1 MTNIAPL
8 MTKRSTN
15 GREQPAQPIA
25 LVCVSRHVRPGQVQ
39 KEPDKLT
46 MVGGKWAWCPSGAGD
61 GHEWQAVKAG
71 SLNALRVQL
80 VEVSRL
86 VDVALDNTGDSTK
99 AESTKARKT
108 NRPRSRAKKR

>member
-1 MTNIAPL
+1 
-8 MTKRSTN
+8 
-15 GREQPAQPIA
+15 
-25 LVCVSRHVRPGQVQ
+25 
-39 KEPDKLT
+39 

-86 VDVALDNTGDSTK
+86 VDVALDNTGD
-99 AESTKARKT
+99 
-108 NRPRSRAKKR
+108 